1 MQERKKTIKLLKKK
15 TAVDNRTACLR
26 LLRISQN
33 RVHTKHN
40 KAAAYIHGEIC
51 KNDSSEVNEKYFEHE
66 PTVTDNI
73 YDGTCQFKPTTT
85 SMVTDPKW

>member
-1 MQERKKTIKLLKKK
+1 MDQKKKKTIKLLKKK
-15 TAVDNRTACLR
+15 YTARDNRKACLR

-51 KNDSSEVNEKYFEHE
+51 KNDSIEVNEKYFQHE

-73 YDGTCQFKPTTT
+73 KTTI
-85 SMVTDPKW
+85 